1 MADVWFI
8 WFVLIS
14 IIVIVALIYL
24 YAWLIIFPRL
34 VNDRIDMI
42 MGIQK
47 ENKKEVNE

>member
-14 IIVIVALIYL
+14 IIVIVALIYI

-47 ENKKEVNE
+47 EDKKEVDE